1 MPCPFLT
8 LDMKLKETAPRL
20 QAWSE
25 KEVSHVRTQLAL
37 AKEPLHRLEI
47 AQDDRALNLAELWLK
62 TRLKKHSVVVILQ
75 AYHGKVEIKEFHGS
89 KTEMLTQTF
98 FHLYARH
105 RKRKKNCC
113 KIGRRR
119 PYSILTSHEDKATVV
134 DRFYSNLIGKCMD
147 RDGH

>member
-1 MPCPFLT
+1 
-8 LDMKLKETAPRL
+8 MKLKETAQRL

-37 AKEPLHRLEI
+37 AKELLHRLEI

-98 FHLYARH
+98 FICMLAIE
-105 RKRKKNCC
+105 KEKKNVANLV
-113 KIGRRR
+113 GGDR
-119 PYSILTSHEDKATVV
+119 IL
-134 DRFYSNLIGKCMD
+134 F
-147 RDGH
+147 